1 MNNSDFK
8 FDSGKIF
15 SLVTGDLVATVDER
29 GLKMQPGKNAL
40 TPKVKAFWE
49 TYSATAA
56 ATETQES
63 SATPEFEA
71 QPAAAAPDPSAAFQ
85 EEEEEEEEEE
95 VNTHLL
101 NDHREETF
109 FFGGVPEKG
118 GTSAPARETPVEKSA
133 ADNSPEIR
141 MVRDIP
147 ESYLPFFSPA
157 LGVSTP
163 EFKAFVKKHKFSK
176 AQVIELVRRLEIIQ
190 SKKEN

>member
-63 SATPEFEA
+63 SAAPEFEA
-71 QPAAAAPDPSAAFQ
+71 QPAAAAAPDPSAAFQ
-85 EEEEEEEEEE
+85 EEEE

-109 FFGGVPEKG
+109 FFGGVPGKG
-118 GTSAPARETPVEKSA
+118 GTSAPARENPVEKPA